1 MPRPAPPRSEREL
14 LARARGLAGITLGEL
29 AASLGARLPPD
40 LRGHKGV
47 VGELLERALGAEA
60 GSRPVP
66 DFENLGIE
74 LKTVPLGRDERP
86 RESTHVCT
94 VAFGELLGQ
103 RWADSTVRR
112 KLARVLWLPIE
123 AAPAVPLSARRI
135 GAARLWSPTPDEERV
150 LEADWEEHME
160 LIATGRP
167 DEIDG
172 RLGTYLQ
179 VRPKA
184 ANRDALVDAS
194 DAEGRPAPT
203 LPRGFYLRAAFTARI
218 LGVHAA

>member
-1 MPRPAPPRSEREL
+1 MPLPAPPRSEAQL
-14 LARARGLAGITLGEL
+14 LARAEDLAGITLGEL
-29 AASLGARLPPD
+29 AGTLGTRLPAD

-47 VGELLERALGAEA
+47 VGELLERALGAVA

-66 DFENLGIE
+66 DFETLGIE
-74 LKTVPLGRDERP
+74 LKTVPLGPDERP

-112 KLARVLWLPIE
+112 KLARVLWVPIE
-123 AAPAVPLSARRI
+123 AAPTVPLAARRI

-150 LEADWEEHME
+150 LAADWEEHME
-160 LIATGRP
+160 LIATGRC

-184 ANRDALVDAS
+184 ANRDALVGAS

-218 LGVHAA
+218 LGGQIA